1 MLGGK
6 CADLSR
12 PVIRAL
18 SHQRA
23 VAGIRIGV
31 ELIQALYQPG
41 PQRVQMDAAQ
51 QLQQVGLL
59 PAEDG
64 LVAVN
69 DLTQTEIV
77 VNLQKN
83 AIGTH

>member
-12 PVIRAL
+12 PVIKAF

-31 ELIQALYQPG
+31 ELIQALNQLG
-41 PQRVQMDAAQ
+41 QQRVQ
-51 QLQQVGLL
+51 
-59 PAEDG
+59 
-64 LVAVN
+64 AVSRAFPKAFYVFVL
-69 DLTQTEIV
+69 DIYKQFV
-77 VNLQKN
+77 Y
-83 AIGTH
+83 